1 MNALDIAYEKFSE
14 LDKRSALEYLTDKIP
29 FAGYHLKF
37 KRLKGRRENI
47 LVNLEKEIENPEKR
61 EEINHL
67 MVAHNQEKIYAAQVY
82 HTIFNGILG
91 ASGLI
96 GLGVWIGYELGK

>member
-37 KRLKGRRENI
+37 KRLKGGRENI
-47 LVNLEKEIENPEKR
+47 LANLEKEIENPEKR

-67 MVAHNQEKIYAAQVY
+67 MVAHNQENIDTSYTY
-82 HTIFNGILG
+82 HTIFNVLLV
-91 ASGLI
+91 ASGLV
-96 GLGVWIGYELGK
+96 GLGVWIGYELSK

>member
-1 MNALDIAYEKFSE
+1 MNALDIAYEKFRE
-14 LDKRSALEYLTDKIP
+14 LDKRSALEYLADKIP

-37 KRLKGRRENI
+37 KRLKGRKKNI
-47 LVNLEKEIENPEKR
+47 LVNLEKKIENPKKLN
-61 EEINHL
+61 EINCL
-67 MVAHNQEKIYAAQVY
+67 MVEHNQENIGTSYTC
-82 HTIFNGILG
+82 HTIFNVILG